1 MMTNSKRNACAQL
14 EAMKSRVSDNG
25 SYVDLLNF
33 TRDLVSTTTFAP
45 DCKFVRDVLDYD
57 CSSVNEFLQLVRDG
71 GDCSRF
77 VGQADC
83 NIVRG
88 MIRAHGIVPVGGA
101 AAPSAPFPPPPVA
114 PGSASTGNALFSP
127 MGREKVI
134 TIVQTMVGWAIIFAV
149 GWLLVAGL
157 TYVALAGWGLIA
169 SSVDGVYSLVASHE
183 SHECRRN
190 MSVLEA
196 KFAFLESNVTRLD
209 GRVDFFK
216 DTSEAVVAA
225 MQKVANA
232 TLDQIKT
239 DASVVLDEQKE
250 ALVEFNVKASD
261 ILDEQKKAFSSS
273 NKALDVMVQK
283 AGAKYDNHM
292 KVLAEQSVKMYTG
305 LTETNEKLAEDYS
318 DLDGRLNATNDRLAP
333 LEKNVTT
340 LTRTLPL
347 IVAQADYAQ
356 QMATSANL
364 ILERTSGGW
373 DHLYMWTTLYFVCVV
388 VITLGLVYVCSEK
401 PADVPFTMLE
411 GSHDMLKAV
420 RNLDK
425 RVVNMESRVKNLET
439 GPCQVSAFL
448 RRGLFGG
455 SSSV

>member
-1 MMTNSKRNACAQL
+1 
-14 EAMKSRVSDNG
+14 
-25 SYVDLLNF
+25 
-33 TRDLVSTTTFAP
+33 
-45 DCKFVRDVLDYD
+45 
-57 CSSVNEFLQLVRDG
+57 
-71 GDCSRF
+71 
-77 VGQADC
+77 
-83 NIVRG
+83 
-88 MIRAHGIVPVGGA
+88 
-101 AAPSAPFPPPPVA
+101 
-114 PGSASTGNALFSP
+114 
-127 MGREKVI
+127 
-134 TIVQTMVGWAIIFAV
+134 
-149 GWLLVAGL
+149 
-157 TYVALAGWGLIA
+157 
-169 SSVDGVYSLVASHE
+169 
-183 SHECRRN
+183 
-190 MSVLEA
+190 
-196 KFAFLESNVTRLD
+196 
-209 GRVDFFK
+209 
-216 DTSEAVVAA
+216 
-225 MQKVANA
+225 
-232 TLDQIKT
+232 
-239 DASVVLDEQKE
+239 
-250 ALVEFNVKASD
+250 
-261 ILDEQKKAFSSS
+261 
-273 NKALDVMVQK
+273 
-283 AGAKYDNHM
+283 
-292 KVLAEQSVKMYTG
+292 
-305 LTETNEKLAEDYS
+305 
-318 DLDGRLNATNDRLAP
+318 